1 MVIKITHDN
10 VALMVQCSTK
20 RTVELSVPCTAAAKG
35 AQEARPDSSDTTNT
49 TTTAPHSNT
58 THNNAPQPPH
68 PPASST
74 STSTSTSASN
84 SLKPAPTSTRTRRPW
99 PPRRCSP
106 QTTARLAPCNSC
118 FGRCGGNLHVS
129 QQLRLLLQR
138 ALQLPHARAL
148 QLSLQL
154 RLFLTDFTRKRLDG
168 GFGGGVD
175 SLDLRLQLLRAPAAQ
190 LQPSGVH
197 IPHTRYNGSKLPH
210 IV

>member
-1 MVIKITHDN
+1 MVGQITHDN
-10 VALMVQCSTK
+10 VALMVQCNTK

-49 TTTAPHSNT
+49 ITTAPHSNA

-106 QTTARLAPCNSC
+106 QTTARLAPCNTC

-154 RLFLTDFTRKRLDG
+154 RSLLSNGLNG

-175 SLDLRLQLLRAPAAQ
+175 SLDLHLQLLRAPVPQ

-197 IPHTRYNGSKLPH
+197 ISHTRYNGSKLPR
-210 IV
+210 VV